1 MSKICIT
8 RFNSSTKKE
17 NEMWKKKN
25 NHDGSIY
32 GTPIKIN
39 STILPNEQLIIL
51 EMNNSTNKI
60 EGIGIIKNI
69 LFHKNCKIYEDNNYN
84 RYIYKS
90 NIYIDIANTNEKL
103 KKILKILEHFL
114 FKTKRNYKRGHGIQ
128 ELPKHIR
135 ESKIL
140 NFTKFI
146 KEGLKE
152 INIKY

>member
-8 RFNSSTKKE
+8 RFNNITKKE
-17 NEMWKKKN
+17 NETWKEKN
-25 NHDGSIY
+25 NHNGCIY

-39 STILPNEQLIIL
+39 STILPNEKLIIL
-51 EMNNSTNKI
+51 EMNNSKNII
-60 EGIGIIKNI
+60 EGIGIIKNM
-69 LFHKNCKIYEDNNYN
+69 LFHKNCKIYKDNNYN

-90 NIYIDIANTNEKL
+90 NKYVNEIDINEKL

-114 FKTKRNYKRGHGIQ
+114 FKTKRHYKRGHGIQ

-140 NFTKFI
+140 NFVKLI
-146 KEGLKE
+146 KEELKE
-152 INIKY
+152 IKI

>member
-8 RFNSSTKKE
+8 RFNNITKKE
-17 NEMWKKKN
+17 NETWKEKN
-25 NHDGSIY
+25 NHNGSIY

-39 STILPNEQLIIL
+39 STILPNEKLIIL

-60 EGIGIIKNI
+60 EGIGIIKNM

-90 NIYIDIANTNEKL
+90 NKYVNQIDINEKL

-114 FKTKRNYKRGHGIQ
+114 FKTKRHYKRGHGIQ

-135 ESKIL
+135 ELKIL
-140 NFTKFI
+140 NFVKLI
-146 KEGLKE
+146 KEELKE
-152 INIKY
+152 IKI